1 MAFQVTRRV
10 AVLIAGVVL
19 LTGRTSATADEVT
32 APAIP
37 DPASAAAAWRLPPT
51 PPSVTAAER
60 ARLEAG
66 EILVRDA
73 RVDEA
78 GGAGVALAIYHI
90 DAPSLW
96 AIVGDC
102 AANRRFVRG
111 LQQCEVS
118 GDADTR
124 AVTRQR
130 LKPYALMPAL
140 EYRFE
145 TVREPHRWIR
155 IRLIDGDLRALAG
168 SWRFDPLEDGH
179 LLVSHAI
186 RVQPRYP
193 VPRWLAR
200 RTVKKD
206 LAALMA
212 CLRWE
217 ARAWSDP
224 RQRGF
229 DRQACPGEP

>member
-1 MAFQVTRRV
+1 MASE
-10 AVLIAGVVL
+10 A
-19 LTGRTSATADEVT
+19 ATAAV
-32 APAIP
+32 P
-37 DPASAAAAWRLPPT
+37 WGT
-51 PPSVTAAER
+51 PPPEPTLTDEER

-78 GGAGVALAIYHI
+78 GGAGFAVAIYHV

-96 AIVGDC
+96 TLLGDC
-102 AANRRFVRG
+102 AANQRFVRG
-111 LQQCEVS
+111 LQECEVS
-118 GDADTR
+118 GETATR
-124 AVTRQR
+124 ATTRQR
-130 LKPYALMPAL
+130 LKPYAMLPAL
-140 EYRFE
+140 DYRFE
-145 TVREPHRWIR
+145 TLREPHRWIR
-155 IRLIDGDLRALAG
+155 IRLIDGDLRALSG
-168 SWRFDPLEDGH
+168 SWRFDPLEDGR

-217 ARAWSDP
+217 ARAWPDA
-224 RQRGF
+224 RQRGV
-229 DRQACPGEP
+229 DRQACPDGP